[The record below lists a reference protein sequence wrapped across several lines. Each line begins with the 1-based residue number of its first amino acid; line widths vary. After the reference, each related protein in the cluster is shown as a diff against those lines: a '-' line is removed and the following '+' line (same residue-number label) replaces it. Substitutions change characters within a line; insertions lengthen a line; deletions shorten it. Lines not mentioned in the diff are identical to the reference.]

1 MVYVFLNIKNYL
13 NFLPASFSYFLL
25 LLPAKCLLWASSR
38 AWLVPEMQSRTCSPT
53 LGRFWLPMTEKATQ
67 IGVTCVGLY
76 HLRQQGRVGS
86 GLWVQPLP
94 LALLWLS
101 WLLLS
106 DLKKGVASQVF
117 VICSQ
122 GDTLLGLVCVC
133 APHPPTHRMHM
144 HISPEALSMLDFKS
158 LWLESWLFA
167 MTNHPITCRGNGVT
181 VIGLD
186 RWRFPRACSIQP
198 GMDGVISESFPLL
211 YYMRLIIRGVFCR
224 IPCSQPPSSLHSVG
238 TASLELVGTMRV
250 YLTAWAV
257 VSLLPHDA
265 AGVCVLLHDCF
276 TLLISS
282 LSFYYSLDANRPA
295 LQFGSRHLATAH
307 LMVLLQE

>member
-13 NFLPASFSYFLL
+13 NFLPATFSYFLL
-25 LLPAKCLLWASSR
+25 SFLLNASDEPAPGLGWYQRCRDER
-38 AWLVPEMQSRTCSPT
+38 AAPHW
-53 LGRFWLPMTEKATQ
+53 G
-67 IGVTCVGLY
+67 
-76 HLRQQGRVGS
+76 GS
-86 GLWVQPLP
+86 GCRWQKRWRELVSLAWAFIISGSKAGRGQGCGFSHSHWVLF
-94 LALLWLS
+94 WLS

-133 APHPPTHRMHM
+133 IPHPPTHRMHM
-144 HISPEALSMLDFKS
+144 HVSPEALSMLHFKS
-158 LWLESWLFA
+158 LWLESWLFP

-186 RWRFPRACSIQP
+186 QWIFPRACSIQP

-211 YYMRLIIRGVFCR
+211 YYMHLIIRGVFCR
-224 IPCSQPPSSLHSVG
+224 IPCSQPPSSRHSVG
-238 TASLELVGTMRV
+238 TASLELVGTTCV
-250 YLTAWAV
+250 YLTPWAV
-257 VSLLPHDA
+257 VSLLPHDGV
-265 AGVCVLLHDCF
+265 GVCVLFCDCF
-276 TLLISS
+276 TFLISS